1 MMKID
6 QLVANI
12 PSTKVGS
19 GTAKSAKSV
28 DGGNDVASSSDS
40 VKISE
45 DAKSIASAS
54 SSSAV
59 FDAKKV
65 ADIKAA
71 IAEGRFQVNSE
82 MVADGLIASV
92 KDLIQ
97 SRSNKA

>member
-1 MMKID
+1 MKID

-12 PSTKVGS
+12 PSAKVGS

-28 DGGNDVASSSDS
+28 DSTNDVTSTSDE
-40 VKISE
+40 VRLSE
-45 DAKSIASAS
+45 DAKSLASTS

-71 IAEGRFQVNSE
+71 IASGTFQVSAEN
-82 MVADGLIASV
+82 VADGLIASV
-92 KDLIQ
+92 KDMIQ

>member
-1 MMKID
+1 MRID
-6 QLVANI
+6 QAVANI
-12 PSTKVGS
+12 PGAKVGS
-19 GTAKSAKSV
+19 GSAKSAKTV
-28 DGGNDVASSSDS
+28 DGSNEVVSSSDS
-40 VKISE
+40 VSISE

-65 ADIKAA
+65 AEIKAA
-71 IAEGRFQVNSE
+71 ISEGRFQVNSE

-97 SRSNKA
+97 SRSKFC

>member
-12 PSTKVGS
+12 PSAKVGS
-19 GTAKSAKSV
+19 ATAKSTKSV
-28 DGGNDVASSSDS
+28 DGANEVAKGSDS
-40 VKISE
+40 VQISE
-45 DAKSIASAS
+45 DAKSIASAA

-59 FDAKKV
+59 FDAMKV

-71 IAEGRFQVNSE
+71 ISEGRFQVNAE

-97 SRSNKA
+97 SRANKA

>member
-1 MMKID
+1 MRID
-6 QLVANI
+6 QAIANI
-12 PSTKVGS
+12 PGAKVGS
-19 GTAKSAKSV
+19 GSTKSAKAV
-28 DGGNDVASSSDS
+28 DGSNEVVSSSDS
-40 VKISE
+40 VSISE

-65 ADIKAA
+65 AEIKAA
-71 IAEGRFQVNSE
+71 ISEGRFQVNSE

>member
-1 MMKID
+1 MRID
-6 QLVANI
+6 QAIANI
-12 PSTKVGS
+12 PGAKVGS
-19 GTAKSAKSV
+19 GSTKSAKSV
-28 DGGNDVASSSDS
+28 DGANEVVSSSDS
-40 VKISE
+40 VSISE

-65 ADIKAA
+65 AEIKAA
-71 IAEGRFQVNSE
+71 ISEGRFQVNSE

>member
-1 MMKID
+1 MKID
-6 QLVANI
+6 QLIANI
-12 PSTKVGS
+12 PSAKVGS
-19 GTAKSAKSV
+19 GSAKSAKSV
-28 DGGNDVASSSDS
+28 NGADDVAKSSDS
-40 VKISE
+40 VQISD
-45 DAKSIASAS
+45 DAKSIASAAS
-54 SSSAV
+54 PSAV

-71 IAEGRFQVNSE
+71 ISEGRFQVNSE

>member
-1 MMKID
+1 MKID

-12 PSTKVGS
+12 PSAKVGS
-19 GTAKSAKSV
+19 GTAKSAKAV
-28 DGGNDVASSSDS
+28 DSTSDVTSTSDD
-40 VKISE
+40 VQISDE
-45 DAKSIASAS
+45 AKSIASSS

-71 IAEGRFQVNSE
+71 IASGKFQVNSE

-97 SRSNKA
+97 SRQNKA

>member
-1 MMKID
+1 MRID
-6 QLVANI
+6 QAVANI
-12 PSTKVGS
+12 PGAKVGS
-19 GTAKSAKSV
+19 GSAKSAKTV
-28 DGGNDVASSSDS
+28 DGANEVVSSSDS
-40 VKISE
+40 VSISE

-65 ADIKAA
+65 AEIKAA
-71 IAEGRFQVNSE
+71 ISEGRFQVNSE